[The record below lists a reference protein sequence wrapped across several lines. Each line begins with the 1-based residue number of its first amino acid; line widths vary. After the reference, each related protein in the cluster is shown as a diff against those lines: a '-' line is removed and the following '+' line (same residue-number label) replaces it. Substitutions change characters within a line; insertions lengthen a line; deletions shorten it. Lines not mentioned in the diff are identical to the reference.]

1 MLMSVPL
8 SRMRYHFYAK
18 SSLSI
23 WHLHCLSLII
33 QLQKVVPIISFL
45 FADARNISQKP
56 SVSRANLQLL
66 VLQLALQLLRLH
78 HLAHRLVEVVLI
90 DRFPVVFDRK

>member
-33 QLQKVVPIISFL
+33 QLQKIVPIISFL
-45 FADARNISQKP
+45 FADARNISQSHLYQELIYSFWYSSLP
-56 SVSRANLQLL
+56 SNFFDSITLRTALL
-66 VLQLALQLLRLH
+66 
-78 HLAHRLVEVVLI
+78 
-90 DRFPVVFDRK
+90 KSS